1 MQLLNEIASNPLIT
15 LLGLSL
21 GVLGIALAIIFYLK
35 SQRISK
41 LRYDLY
47 SHSLVEGLSTAL
59 DDLEVIYKGEK
70 QDRITVTRFVFWN
83 AGTETIRKNDLTND
97 IFRIACSPEIKI
109 LDQKIVTIAKVT
121 NEISLCSLL
130 TDEEDCSIPVIFDY
144 LDTHDGAVIQIVHNG
159 HVSNRFVL
167 KGSIKGNCSIKRA
180 ESPAYRIKR
189 RYQFLLG
196 PFDPLMTSSLFGWIG
211 ALTYLVLGFVGF
223 MIPILG
229 KGSWWFLVLAVFGG
243 FGAWVMIYAYVL
255 GQVPSRF
262 QRSLSEHPRSG

>member
-1 MQLLNEIASNPLIT
+1 MQLLKEIASNPLIT
-15 LLGLSL
+15 LLGLFL
-21 GVLGIALAIIFYLK
+21 GVLGIVLAIIFYLK

-41 LRYDLY
+41 LRYDSY

-59 DDLEVIYKGEK
+59 DGLEVIYKGER

-97 IFRIACSPEIKI
+97 ILRIACSSEIKI

-121 NEISLCSLL
+121 NEISLCSSL
-130 TDEEDCSIPVIFDY
+130 TDEKSCSIPVIFDY

-159 HVSNRFVL
+159 LVSNRFVL

-189 RYQFLLG
+189 RSQFLG
-196 PFDPLMTSSLFGWIG
+196 PLYPLMKSNLFGWIG
-211 ALTYLVLGFVGF
+211 ALMYLALGFVGF

-229 KGSWWFLVLAVFGG
+229 KGSWWFLALAVFGG
-243 FGAWVMIYAYVL
+243 FGAWIMIYAYVL